1 MIEAPGYASV
11 PARRT
16 YNNLWPRCRGRK
28 HERAVI
34 NERRIVRS
42 AASLTSSFTA
52 LVGISLL
59 AGAVAAAYFGMRTV
73 NETLRVE
80 RLALRQVADIEG
92 LKASLKAAEA
102 IQREYLITGEA
113 VLVARFETQR
123 ERIRLHL
130 SELRTRIEDPE
141 QRAAMPTLARAV
153 TEWLAATEQTMDGLR
168 SSGAKEAVRLA
179 FMPALAAQA
188 ERADGLL
195 DQLLKRHRRLV
206 AHREA
211 EAGENL
217 VFLERAMLVG
227 ILLGAVLLGWSVRAA
242 QGQEAARQAAE
253 TALQARSR
261 ELRLLIDA
269 VPATIAYVDPQERVL
284 LHNRAYA
291 EWLGVPSAR
300 IEGRG
305 LRELLGETEYAAA
318 SPNIGRV
325 LAGETVQYERQQRL
339 DDGSVRDLAVA
350 YVPHRSP
357 AGMVLGYYA
366 LLTDI
371 TELKGLSRS
380 KSNFV
385 SMVSHELRTPA
396 TAIRG
401 ALGMLAGGVAG
412 TLPEE
417 AGQLV
422 EIANASCER
431 LVRLVDDIQDIEKI
445 EAGEI
450 AVTLRDEDLSQILRT
465 AVLASAPLAA
475 QRQVRLEPDNVQ
487 VGARAHTDRDRA
499 IQVMNNLLSNAI
511 QFSPDGAAV
520 RIGLESRGGM
530 LRIAVRDQGP
540 GVSEEFRPRLFE
552 KFAQDATTAR
562 GSTGRFGLGLAVS
575 KLLVDRLGGRI
586 GYEPASGG
594 GSVFWFELPA
604 AAAGGSSS
612 RSVQ

>member
-1 MIEAPGYASV
+1 M
-11 PARRT
+11 
-16 YNNLWPRCRGRK
+16 
-28 HERAVI
+28 
-34 NERRIVRS
+34 RS

-52 LVGISLL
+52 LVGIALL

-80 RLALRQVADIEG
+80 RLALRQVADMEG
-92 LKASLKAAEA
+92 LQASLKAAEA
-102 IQREYLITGEA
+102 LQREYLITGDA
-113 VLVARFETQR
+113 ALVARFDTRR
-123 ERIRLHL
+123 ERIRLYL
-130 SELRTRIEDPE
+130 SDLRSRIEHPE
-141 QRAAMPTLARAV
+141 QRAAVPALERAV
-153 TEWLAATEQTMDGLR
+153 MEWLAATEQTMEELR

-179 FMPALAAQA
+179 FTPARAALA
-188 ERADGLL
+188 ERADELL
-195 DQLLKRHRRLV
+195 EQLLKRHRRLV
-206 AHREA
+206 VQREA
-211 EAGENL
+211 EAGEDL
-217 VFLERAMLVG
+217 VFLERAMLAG
-227 ILLGAVLLGWSVRAA
+227 ILLGAALLGWSARAA

-300 IEGRG
+300 IEGHS
-305 LRELLGETEYAAA
+305 LRELLGETEYAEA
-318 SPNIGRV
+318 SPNISRA

-350 YVPHRSP
+350 YVPHRGP
-357 AGMVLGYYA
+357 AGEVLGYYA

-380 KSNFV
+380 KSDFV

-540 GVSEEFRPRLFE
+540 GVSEKFRPRLFE
-552 KFAQDATTAR
+552 KFAQDAAAAR

-575 KLLVDRLGGRI
+575 KMLVDRLGGRI
-586 GYEPASGG
+586 GYEPAPGG
-594 GSVFWFELPA
+594 GSVFWFELPGTA
-604 AAAGGSSS
+604 ADGSSS
-612 RSVQ
+612 RKV